1 MKMDVN
7 FIILKMSAIGDYI
20 FLIIIVVASIVQAIM
35 QKNKKEEAQKA
46 ERRKQVDREL
56 NDEEPLE
63 EYPMEH
69 EEGGSIFD
77 RMEKMLMPEL
87 PLEEVK
93 PKVQKTIASKKE
105 EDAAKYDIQNYK
117 MFEGENAEPPKIEPD
132 KKSVQPKKIIKPR
145 LQHTFDLKK
154 AVIYSEVL
162 NRKYF

>member
-7 FIILKMSAIGDYI
+7 FILIKMNAFGDYI
-20 FLIIIVVASIVQAIM
+20 FLIVIVVASIVQAFV

-46 ERRKQVDREL
+46 ERRRQIDREL
-56 NDEEPLE
+56 EGEDSSEA
-63 EYPMEH
+63 YPMET

-87 PLEEVK
+87 PPEEVK
-93 PKVQKTIASKKE
+93 PIVQQTVASKKK
-105 EDAAKYDIQNYK
+105 EDSLKYDIQNYK
-117 MFEGENAEPPKIEPD
+117 MYEGENAEPPKIKSEINPAQS
-132 KKSVQPKKIIKPR
+132 KKEAPKR
-145 LQHTFDLKK
+145 LSRAFDLKK

>member
-1 MKMDVN
+1 MKMDVI
-7 FIILKMSAIGDYI
+7 FIQLEMSAFGDYI
-20 FLIIIVVASIVQAIM
+20 FLIIIVVASIIQAIV

-46 ERRKQVDREL
+46 ERRKQIDREL
-56 NDEEPLE
+56 EDEEPSE
-63 EYPMEH
+63 EYPVER

-87 PLEEVK
+87 PSEEIK
-93 PKVQKTIASKKE
+93 PKVQKTVASKKE

-117 MFEGENAEPPKIEPD
+117 MFEAKNAELPRIEANV
-132 KKSVQPKKIIKPR
+132 KSTQPTKQIKPR
-145 LQHTFDLKK
+145 ISSTFNLKK